1 MGASIWWVLESAL
14 VCLLSQIAESGITQ
28 SEKGHRTC
36 HLSVNPSGNYQSPFR
51 LQLDQLGS
59 P

>member
-1 MGASIWWVLESAL
+1 MGASVWILESAL

-28 SEKGHRTC
+28 SEKDHRAC
-36 HLSVNPSGNYQSPFR
+36 PLSVDLSGNYQSPFR
-51 LQLDQLGS
+51 LQSDQLGS